1 MRCAASITF
10 MAVCCVLC
18 AGQKPIGEVS
28 ASDATVKGSVS
39 LGQKGATV
47 MSGSQVTAGSSTA
60 QLKLTRGGTV
70 NVCSGSTVSVSS
82 SASGEELMF
91 AMSNGGLETDYKLGT
106 HADIIQTPDFRIQL
120 TGPGTFHIAV
130 AIQPNNLTCV
140 ESLPGNASS
149 AIITETFGDA
159 SYQLQTGKSVKFK
172 NGKVEGLEEVT
183 RADCGCPG
191 AEAAPPLKQF
201 DPNLRFPE
209 EQSRAAVGAAVSD
222 ADKNSQNKNVAT
234 SVDPAQ
240 PGKVYAHVDA
250 PMVFSGNSAPTGQ
263 AQNASSSDGA
273 NNGQP
278 AVPNAYPT
286 VKPAEPAQQSPAA
299 AQASPA
305 PKGAAVQ
312 PAAAAAQPTQK
323 DAKGDPQPAKKGWF
337 RRFLSKIFK

>member
-1 MRCAASITF
+1 MRFAPPILFVAAF
-10 MAVCCVLC
+10 GLLA

-60 QLKLTRGGTV
+60 QLKLSRGGTV
-70 NVCSGSTVSVSS
+70 NVCSGSTVSVSNS
-82 SASGEELMF
+82 TSGEELMF
-91 AMSNGGLETDYKLGT
+91 AMSNGSLETNYKLGT

-191 AEAAPPLKQF
+191 AEAAPPPKQF
-201 DPNLRFPE
+201 DPSLRFPE
-209 EQSRAAVGAAVSD
+209 EQSRAAAATSSD
-222 ADKNSQNKNVAT
+222 TDKNSQNKNVAT
-234 SVDPAQ
+234 PVDPAQ

-250 PMVFSGNSAPTGQ
+250 PMVFNGNSAPAGQ
-263 AQNASSSDGA
+263 TQNAGNADGA

-278 AVPNAYPT
+278 AAPNAYPT
-286 VKPAEPAQQSPAA
+286 VKPPEPVQQSSAPAQS
-299 AQASPA
+299 SPA
-305 PKGAAVQ
+305 PAGGAVQ
-312 PAAAAAQPTQK
+312 PAASQAQPTQK